1 MAKDKIFRKKEPIVD
16 FNFKKKTVQV
26 FDDMLNRSVPFY
38 QEIQRMTAEI
48 AADFA
53 VPGTNVYDLGCST
66 GSTLIAL
73 EKVLPPEV
81 SFVGVDYSPDMLEKA
96 REKLT
101 QHKVTR
107 PCEYICRDLNQGI
120 SIVNASVV
128 VFTLTLQFVRPLKRQ
143 QLIQDIARGLN
154 KGGCLI
160 LIEKVTCLDSKLN
173 RLFIN
178 YYYAFKKR
186 EGYNQ
191 LEIAQKREAL
201 ENILI
206 PYRPEENRQLLLEN
220 GFTECDM
227 FFKWYNFCGMLAIK

>member
-1 MAKDKIFRKKEPIVD
+1 MSKDKIFRKKQPIVD
-16 FNFKKKTVQV
+16 FNFKKKTAQV

-48 AADFA
+48 AADFS

-96 REKLT
+96 REKLA
-101 QHKVTR
+101 QYKVTR
-107 PCEYICRDLNQGI
+107 PCEFICRDLDQGI

-128 VFTLTLQFVRPLKRQ
+128 VFTLTLQFVRPLRRR

-160 LIEKVTCLDSKLN
+160 LIEKVLCLDSKLN
-173 RLFIN
+173 RLFID
-178 YYYAFKKR
+178 YYYAFKR
-186 EGYNQ
+186 RQGYNQ
-191 LEIAQKREAL
+191 LEISQKREAL